1 MCCAVSYQKV
11 EGQAEEVGKKEEQG
25 VARWISFDTIDRI
38 CVILNKT
45 SCQGF
50 LSILIPIHKK
60 FKWRRERERELGRK
74 VLETRSSLLD
84 SFRITMFPNSFLC

>member
-1 MCCAVSYQKV
+1 MD
-11 EGQAEEVGKKEEQG
+11 
-25 VARWISFDTIDRI
+25 RISFDTIDRI

-50 LSILIPIHKK
+50 LSILIPIQKK
-60 FKWRRERERELGRK
+60 FKWRRKEREGVRKRRK